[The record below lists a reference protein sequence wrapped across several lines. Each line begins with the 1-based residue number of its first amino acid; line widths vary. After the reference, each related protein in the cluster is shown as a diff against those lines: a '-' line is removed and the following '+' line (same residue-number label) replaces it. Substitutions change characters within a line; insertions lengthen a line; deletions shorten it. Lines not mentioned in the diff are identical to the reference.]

1 MNNSDYNDFNNWQN
15 GDNNEMNNP
24 NNWNPKGGFFY
35 YGPMSDQFKNLWK
48 SMNNS
53 DDMVD
58 GMKDYLNMNDMLNQW
73 GKELNSK
80 SKQPNKKTSKSQKTT
95 IFSQEDYLKLVEIRG
110 YLAITEQYAH
120 VKALDKLLNQIK
132 IIPKESK

>member
-15 GDNNEMNNP
+15 GDDNEMNNP

-35 YGPMSDQFKNLWK
+35 YGPMSEQFKNLWNN
-48 SMNNS
+48 MNNS
-53 DDMVD
+53 EDMVD
-58 GMKDYLNMNDMLNQW
+58 GMKEYLNMNDMLHQW

-80 SKQPNKKTSKSQKTT
+80 QPMKKQPKSKSSKTE
-95 IFSQEDYLKLVEIRG
+95 IFAQEDYFKLIEIRG
-110 YLAITEQYAH
+110 YLAITEQHAH

-132 IIPKESK
+132 IIPKGLK

>member
-1 MNNSDYNDFNNWQN
+1 MNNSDYNDFNSWQE
-15 GDNNEMNNP
+15 GDENEMNNP

-35 YGPMSDQFKNLWK
+35 YGPMSDKFKNLWNNI
-48 SMNNS
+48 NNS

-80 SKQPNKKTSKSQKTT
+80 SKQPNKKISKSQKTT
-95 IFSQEDYLKLVEIRG
+95 IFSQEDYLKLIEIRG
-110 YLAITEQYAH
+110 YLSITEQYAH